1 MSSAKKQI
9 EKLKKNVEKLEKQI
23 ECLEW
28 KRAHLEDIRE
38 QGLLFLRTIN
48 REIEEARKLISKQ
61 NRELKRLN
69 LDLKREK
76 NKSDN
81 LLLNILPK
89 EIAENLKQTG
99 KVIPKMYDSVSV
111 LFTDFSG
118 FTGLA
123 HTMSPEEL
131 LKELDYCFSAFDKIC
146 GKYHLEKLKTIGD
159 SYMCAG
165 GIPVPNKTHAVDAIL
180 AGLEMVEFM
189 KIRHDQKQRSK
200 LPYWNIR
207 IGIHSG
213 NLIAGIIGRK
223 KFAYDIW
230 GDTVNTAS
238 RMESGGVLNQVNIS
252 KETNDLVS
260 KIFRTKYRG
269 KVEVKNKEKLEMY
282 IVTGFKPGLKNK
294 KNEPNS
300 QFWKEYNRINLK

>member
-131 LKELDYCFSAFDKIC
+131 LKELDCCFSAFDKIC

-165 GIPVPNKTHAVDAIL
+165 GIPVPNKTHPVDTIL

-189 KIRHDQKQRSK
+189 KIRHDQKNKSK
-200 LPYWNIR
+200 TPYWDIR

-294 KNEPNS
+294 KNQPNS